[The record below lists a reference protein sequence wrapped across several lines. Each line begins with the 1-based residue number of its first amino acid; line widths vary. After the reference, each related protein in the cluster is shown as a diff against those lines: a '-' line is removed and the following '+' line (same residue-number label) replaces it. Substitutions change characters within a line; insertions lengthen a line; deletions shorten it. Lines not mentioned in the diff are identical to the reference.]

1 MEDKDILQTDFLIN
15 PTQGKG
21 LSGVATSAD
30 PLLQKGSQLSD
41 IQEIEP
47 GAFVDRTS
55 VTSVNDLFNYYFSG
69 MPSQQPVAEP
79 PQAPI
84 LDTPTESQETS
95 DTVDQPSNE
104 LGEFGS
110 DTSMYG
116 GDLDQGGLG
125 DGITSYTNTP
135 AEALEQQQAIDQ
147 AISDLGDLYNP
158 MTEVPA
164 DPATASA
171 ALSGSFFVPTT
182 EAQQQAID
190 QGAQESNLLDTVSD
204 AAKNA
209 FEKVVSGAST
219 AADFISKYGYPA
231 YQALQGN
238 FVAAGA
244 SLLTGTTP
252 LILGANFAGKIFS
265 SFGDTKSE
273 QEYNSYSDQQQAV
286 IDKAYG
292 PGGIMEGYYAVSQ
305 FGQGVSG
312 TVQDRIDKL
321 EEIISDPTRDTSNV
335 YKIDKDGNRIF
346 NPSFNSAEKQLA
358 KLQNLQDEAGLTKRE
373 EPRQLTQEEIFDRD
387 DVDPADQGDTKSDTV
402 GTNLQTITPDPPGV
416 MFDDPFQSDDTGTTD
431 IAVDPIEDFEVSGG
445 VAPGGAAQV
454 FDTAFGSP
462 DSGGDDS
469 DISGPTSSPKGQ
481 EAGVMDDDP
490 FATTTET
497 NLVDEVALTGQK
509 TDTGG
514 DSGGGNT
521 KIVCTMMNKTYG
533 FGSFR
538 NKIWLKQSK
547 NLAPEYQKGYHALFL
562 PLVKIAKTNKIVR
575 KILEH
580 IAVHRTIDIRQES
593 RGKTH
598 MLGRIY
604 RKILEP
610 ICYWVGKYAKR

>member
-21 LSGVATSAD
+21 LSGVATSAE

-84 LDTPTESQETS
+84 LDAPTESQETS

-238 FVAAGA
+238 FVATGA

-273 QEYNSYSDQQQAV
+273 QEYNSYSDEQQAV

-462 DSGGDDS
+462 DSDGDDS
-469 DISGPTSSPKGQ
+469 DSDTDTSTEQS
-481 EAGVMDDDP
+481 AGVMDDDP
-490 FATTTET
+490 FAGESV
-497 NLVDEVALTGQK
+497 NEFADVDAGTADEQSGS
-509 TDTGG
+509 GG
-514 DSGGGNT
+514 DSGGG

-562 PLVKIAKTNKIVR
+562 PLVKMAKTNKIVR